1 MQFTITTQSLEQST
15 SQCLIAGI
23 FNDGPLPPTAATLDR
38 LGEGWLQNL
47 IDRGDIAT
55 DIGRTTV
62 LHDVPGSDHQR
73 LIIAGCGARGE
84 FGAQAYHKV
93 CRAAGKALRASP
105 ARQAR
110 CQLPELP
117 VDGQDTAWRT
127 QMAALDLDHQDY
139 RYSET
144 KKPEANAP
152 PPSERV
158 EFAAGE
164 GIDEA
169 LSRAAAIAA
178 GTRSSRN
185 LGDLPPNVCTPEY
198 IAERARRLGDEFDN
212 VEVEVL
218 DQQAMEK
225 QGMTS
230 LLAVARGSANPPRL
244 AVMHYRGGGDEQPL
258 VLIGKGVTFD
268 TGGISLKPRDN
279 MEQMK
284 YDMCGAASVIGS
296 LEACARM
303 GLPLNVTALAAA
315 VENMPDGR
323 AYRPGDVIQTM
334 SGHTVEVLNTDAEGR
349 MVLCDAMT
357 WADRNLDPAVMIDV
371 ATLTGACVVALGHHA
386 NAIMSQHDELAE
398 ELLAAGEDSLD
409 RGWRLPLWD
418 EYQKQLET
426 PFADFKNIG
435 GMPAGS
441 ITAGCFLSRF
451 AGERA
456 WAHLDIA
463 GSAWVWGSN
472 DGASGR
478 PVPLLTQWLIDRA
491 GKG

>member
-1 MQFTITTQSLEQST
+1 MQFTTTAQSLEQST
-15 SQCLIAGI
+15 SECLIAGI
-23 FNDGPLPPTAATLDR
+23 FSDGPLPPTAEALNR
-38 LGEGWLQNL
+38 HGEGWLQDL

-55 DIGRTTV
+55 KIGHTTV
-62 LHDVPGSDHQR
+62 LHGIPGTAIQR
-73 LIIAGCGARGE
+73 LIVAGCGARGE
-84 FGAQAYHKV
+84 FGAQAYHKA
-93 CRAAGKALRASP
+93 CRAAGKALRQSP

-110 CQLPELP
+110 CQLPELQTE
-117 VDGQDTAWRT
+117 GHDTAWHT
-127 QMAALDLDHQDY
+127 QVAARDLDHQDY

-144 KKPEANAP
+144 KKPEDNAP
-152 PPSERV
+152 PPTERV
-158 EFAAGE
+158 EFPAADGV
-164 GIDEA
+164 DEA
-169 LSRAAAIAA
+169 LRRAAAIAT
-178 GTRSSRN
+178 GTRSSRD
-185 LGDLPPNVCTPEY
+185 LGDLPPNLCTPGY
-198 IAERARRLGDEFDN
+198 IAEHARRLAAKLDN

-218 DQQAMEK
+218 DEQAMEQ

-244 AVMHYRGGGDEQPL
+244 VVMHYRGGGDRQPL

-268 TGGISLKPRDN
+268 TGGISLKPREN
-279 MEQMK
+279 MDQMK

-303 GLPLNVTALAAA
+303 ALPLNVTAVAAA

-323 AYRPGDVIQTM
+323 AYRPGDVIRTM
-334 SGHTVEVLNTDAEGR
+334 SGQTVEVLNTDAEGR
-349 MVLCDAMT
+349 MILCDAMT
-357 WADRNLDPAVMIDV
+357 WVDRNLDPAVMIDV

-386 NAIMSQHDELAE
+386 NAVMSKHDKLAE
-398 ELLAAGEDSLD
+398 ELLAAGESSLD

-418 EYQKQLET
+418 EYHKQLET
-426 PFADFKNIG
+426 PFADLKNIG

-451 AGERA
+451 AGERV

-463 GSAWVWGSN
+463 GSAWVWGST

-478 PVPLLTQWLIDRA
+478 PVPLLSQWLIDRA
-491 GKG
+491 AG